1 MLIPLRV
8 LVFVWN
14 VPILLRKSKSCIFIE
29 IWLSFAHYF
38 TQTQPNLAF
47 FCTFGAGY
55 KCFSAFSV
63 TDSRDIFKDDL
74 VEVENELTT
83 KVICK
88 ICIIPNTSCRKFS
101 DNCFLKGSISPLP
114 LMFPPI
120 AIEHMFHFGTH
131 DYGLIPSNSTDLNYL
146 ILNEINWSQFVT
158 GSFGNVIA
166 NCDDIVSNTL

>member
-1 MLIPLRV
+1 MHIILHKPSQ
-8 LVFVWN
+8 
-14 VPILLRKSKSCIFIE
+14 ILL
-29 IWLSFAHYF
+29 
-38 TQTQPNLAF
+38 F
-47 FCTFGAGY
+47 FYTFGAWY
-55 KCFSAFSV
+55 KCFYAFSV

-88 ICIIPNTSCRKFS
+88 ICIIPNTSCRKFW

-114 LMFPPI
+114 LMFPQI

-131 DYGLIPSNSTDLNYL
+131 ECRVIPSNSIGSNYL

-166 NCDDIVSNTL
+166 NCDNFLSSFHFRTNFLFQN

>member
-1 MLIPLRV
+1 MHI
-8 LVFVWN
+8 
-14 VPILLRKSKSCIFIE
+14 ISHK
-29 IWLSFAHYF
+29 
-38 TQTQPNLAF
+38 TQPNLAF
-47 FCTFGAGY
+47 FYTFGAGY
-55 KCFSAFSV
+55 KCFYAFSV

-88 ICIIPNTSCRKFS
+88 ICIIPNTSCRKFC

-114 LMFPPI
+114 LMFPQI

-131 DYGLIPSNSTDLNYL
+131 ECRVIPSYSIGLNYL
-146 ILNEINWSQFVT
+146 ILNEINLSQFVT

-166 NCDDIVSNTL
+166 NCDDIVSHTL